1 MAEPPERIHIPMRRE
16 LLERIDDFRF
26 TSRAQSRAEAIRRL
40 IETGLLRFDKDGRTD
55 CSGHGE
61 ASPSARG
68 SRAKRSPAA

>member
-40 IETGLLRFDKDGRTD
+40 IEQGLLCLAKDGNCRAV
-55 CSGHGE
+55 HGTGS
-61 ASPSARG
+61 APRAPRGDSPPG
-68 SRAKRSPAA
+68 PAG